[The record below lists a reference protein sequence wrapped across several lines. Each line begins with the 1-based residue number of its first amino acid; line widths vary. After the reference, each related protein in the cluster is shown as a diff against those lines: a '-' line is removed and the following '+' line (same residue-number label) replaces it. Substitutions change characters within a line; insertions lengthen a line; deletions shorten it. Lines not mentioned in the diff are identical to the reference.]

1 MDENKTQTLNNDNND
16 SSNFME
22 GIDVNEFRKGY
33 KLYNFRRPDKFS
45 KDTLRALQDELNE
58 ASQIIEFKED
68 NKWAS
73 QAYTLTPMV
82 KSRNNW
88 RNLFE
93 TALDDLT
100 GLVSPKRIVYCEGRA
115 EPTRTGGERGFD
127 AAVFNS
133 IFGEKYPDTLD
144 TIFYYSIYYTNHQRL
159 LSKS

>member
-1 MDENKTQTLNNDNND
+1 M
-16 SSNFME
+16 
-22 GIDVNEFRKGY
+22 
-33 KLYNFRRPDKFS
+33 
-45 KDTLRALQDELNE
+45 RALQDELNE
-58 ASQIIEFKED
+58 VSQIIEFKED

-100 GLVSPKRIVYCEGRA
+100 GLVSPKCIVYCEGRA

-133 IFGEKYPDTLD
+133 IFGEKYPDTLF
-144 TIFYYSIYYTNHQRL
+144 ISVVVIPNLINAAKL
-159 LSKS
+159 LSVFFQRCSQMSKYWF